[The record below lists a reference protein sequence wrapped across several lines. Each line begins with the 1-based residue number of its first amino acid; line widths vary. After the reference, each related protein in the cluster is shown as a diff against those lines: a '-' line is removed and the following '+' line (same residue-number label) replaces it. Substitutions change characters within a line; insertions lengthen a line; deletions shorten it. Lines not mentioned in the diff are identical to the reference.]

1 MYFLSVKKSKSW
13 GGSRWEDKRKMDLT
27 GKGEC
32 LEVGSCERVLIAGL
46 HKEYEYPD
54 KLLKG
59 STPQSQYGLAVL

>member
-1 MYFLSVKKSKSW
+1 
-13 GGSRWEDKRKMDLT
+13 MDLT

-32 LEVGSCERVLIAGL
+32 LEVGSCEQVLIAGL
-46 HKEYEYPD
+46 QKECEYPD